1 MFFKKSKILTGLLL
15 ASFGVAA
22 NPWSDFYD
30 VSVPSYMPGQTK
42 EVTDVSS
49 RKVVRQAMLL
59 DGAELNRTFEQYP
72 DRGRYIFIADTLL
85 LDEVVSQNV
94 QGKHIVILA
103 RSIQGEGLIGFS
115 QLEDANTSVT
125 IIADKIESGILI
137 TSHTG
142 TVTRVEDQGENFKF
156 TYRNLLGRESVS
168 YDSES
173 IESIIVQL
181 NEDRDYIF
189 NLAYDYGLSTYDSK
203 PQLSIDILE
212 WYANLLASSDAL
224 INEENAWNFD
234 DTFRAL
240 KSLSLFYSSSQKD
253 QNFVPV
259 LDLNLYSNS
268 YSQILD
274 AMEAFQSEYDQF
286 ENHQNDIQARKDS
299 ARLMLDKLDNALSA
313 QHAIIENQER
323 QIASFQNS
331 IENKIEGFK
340 EQEGVVEV
348 AKQNFRQG
356 IIDYQRKFI
365 AGIAIEVFSSLADLG
380 SSVISAFTIGPAG
393 IESAAQA
400 IGDAAQDAQQAVT
413 ISKRLEQ
420 LSKDIKKIKDLS
432 ANLETILKLI
442 KSNQLTA
449 ELNGLMRETEI
460 DIPDL
465 GSSSTGWEL
474 ARIDIDTALGAAQ
487 ELGVLGTREYKNE
500 LNKLMTWGASVSGLQ
515 VKAVI
520 ATYRLTELQLAK
532 EAIEKDYD
540 SVVQYINDLDTDEQ
554 ALQEVEQYLFRAYSL
569 FKRPL
574 YGAMLNYN
582 AAYKYHTFEDS
593 TVTPRINASYLEYNQ
608 NLVSMDEQLT
618 HAIEGFYENP
628 PQSFSIDA
636 DINDQ
641 AILDQLKE
649 TGEFSFII
657 NEQNHETFGNGIFNN
672 KERVRLD
679 SIGVEIFGPELAD
692 GRYEFQLTHTGE
704 FRDFF
709 KNQPYI
715 FNTKESHR
723 IYSYDKEGD
732 EYKVITPGDISENFG
747 KFIFKP
753 TPFSTWTVKLF
764 EHEKVDLSKVENIK
778 LSFSGEWV
786 TPEF

>member
-1 MFFKKSKILTGLLL
+1 
-15 ASFGVAA
+15 
-22 NPWSDFYD
+22 
-30 VSVPSYMPGQTK
+30 
-42 EVTDVSS
+42 
-49 RKVVRQAMLL
+49 
-59 DGAELNRTFEQYP
+59 
-72 DRGRYIFIADTLL
+72 
-85 LDEVVSQNV
+85 
-94 QGKHIVILA
+94 
-103 RSIQGEGLIGFS
+103 
-115 QLEDANTSVT
+115 
-125 IIADKIESGILI
+125 
-137 TSHTG
+137 
-142 TVTRVEDQGENFKF
+142 
-156 TYRNLLGRESVS
+156 
-168 YDSES
+168 
-173 IESIIVQL
+173 
-181 NEDRDYIF
+181 
-189 NLAYDYGLSTYDSK
+189 
-203 PQLSIDILE
+203 
-212 WYANLLASSDAL
+212 
-224 INEENAWNFD
+224 
-234 DTFRAL
+234 
-240 KSLSLFYSSSQKD
+240 
-253 QNFVPV
+253 
-259 LDLNLYSNS
+259 
-268 YSQILD
+268 
-274 AMEAFQSEYDQF
+274 
-286 ENHQNDIQARKDS
+286 
-299 ARLMLDKLDNALSA
+299 
-313 QHAIIENQER
+313 
-323 QIASFQNS
+323 
-331 IENKIEGFK
+331 
-340 EQEGVVEV
+340 
-348 AKQNFRQG
+348 
-356 IIDYQRKFI
+356 
-365 AGIAIEVFSSLADLG
+365 
-380 SSVISAFTIGPAG
+380 
-393 IESAAQA
+393 
-400 IGDAAQDAQQAVT
+400 
-413 ISKRLEQ
+413 
-420 LSKDIKKIKDLS
+420 
-432 ANLETILKLI
+432 
-442 KSNQLTA
+442 
-449 ELNGLMRETEI
+449 
-460 DIPDL
+460 
-465 GSSSTGWEL
+465 
-474 ARIDIDTALGAAQ
+474 
-487 ELGVLGTREYKNE
+487 
-500 LNKLMTWGASVSGLQ
+500 MTWGSSVSGLQ

-554 ALQEVEQYLFRAYSL
+554 ALQEVEQYLFRAYNL

-657 NEQNHETFGNGIFNN
+657 NEQNHETFGKGIFNN

-704 FRDFF
+704 FRDFY
-709 KNQPYI
+709 KDQSYI

-786 TPEF
+786 TPEFRFQFLSLRYIEVL

>member
-1 MFFKKSKILTGLLL
+1 
-15 ASFGVAA
+15 
-22 NPWSDFYD
+22 
-30 VSVPSYMPGQTK
+30 
-42 EVTDVSS
+42 
-49 RKVVRQAMLL
+49 
-59 DGAELNRTFEQYP
+59 
-72 DRGRYIFIADTLL
+72 
-85 LDEVVSQNV
+85 
-94 QGKHIVILA
+94 
-103 RSIQGEGLIGFS
+103 
-115 QLEDANTSVT
+115 
-125 IIADKIESGILI
+125 
-137 TSHTG
+137 
-142 TVTRVEDQGENFKF
+142 
-156 TYRNLLGRESVS
+156 
-168 YDSES
+168 
-173 IESIIVQL
+173 
-181 NEDRDYIF
+181 
-189 NLAYDYGLSTYDSK
+189 
-203 PQLSIDILE
+203 
-212 WYANLLASSDAL
+212 
-224 INEENAWNFD
+224 
-234 DTFRAL
+234 
-240 KSLSLFYSSSQKD
+240 
-253 QNFVPV
+253 
-259 LDLNLYSNS
+259 
-268 YSQILD
+268 
-274 AMEAFQSEYDQF
+274 MEAFQSEYDQF

-313 QHAIIENQER
+313 QQAIIENQER

-340 EQEGVVEV
+340 NKRSVVEV

-554 ALQEVEQYLFRAYSL
+554 ALQEVEQYLFRAYNL

-657 NEQNHETFGNGIFNN
+657 NEQNHETFGKGIFNN
-672 KERVRLD
+672 KERVRL
-679 SIGVEIFGPELAD
+679 
-692 GRYEFQLTHTGE
+692 
-704 FRDFF
+704 
-709 KNQPYI
+709 
-715 FNTKESHR
+715 
-723 IYSYDKEGD
+723 
-732 EYKVITPGDISENFG
+732 
-747 KFIFKP
+747 
-753 TPFSTWTVKLF
+753 
-764 EHEKVDLSKVENIK
+764 
-778 LSFSGEWV
+778 
-786 TPEF
+786 